1 MSFWDPIKDWER
13 QAEVLRTAAPKHFE
27 PDPDEIACHREI
39 LEKARPLG
47 NLHRPRLLILGATP
61 ALADLGTELG
71 FDVVRTD
78 INPAMFEV
86 TGPHRR
92 VPKTATER
100 DVIADWRDLAE
111 FPGGSF
117 EAVAGDAALNNVPL
131 RDLPLVLAE
140 LKRVLVS
147 GGVASLKQFVYPK
160 ADESLLPA
168 DVTQAVQLLRAGRL
182 TDFEFRMVIRF
193 WSFRDKAYD
202 PKARVLDARRVFSA
216 VDHARNDGILN
227 HAEYEKLI
235 ATRSRLRHLI
245 LTEREQIEV
254 LRLLGEV
261 QVHAASP
268 RLHHRTL
275 VRFFQVTRALKRS
288 LPAERAR

>member
-1 MSFWDPIKDWER
+1 MNSWDPIKDWER

-27 PDPDEIACHREI
+27 ADQDEIACHREI

-47 NLHRPRLLILGATP
+47 NLIRPRLLILGATA

-71 FDVVRTD
+71 FNVVRTD

-86 TGPHRR
+86 TSPHRR
-92 VPKTATER
+92 VQKTETER
-100 DVIADWRDLAE
+100 EVIADWRDLAE
-111 FPGGSF
+111 FPAGSF
-117 EAVAGDAALNNVPL
+117 EAVCGDTALNNVAL

-140 LKRVLVS
+140 LKRVLVA
-147 GGVASLKQFVYPK
+147 GGVASLKQFVHPK
-160 ADESLLPA
+160 PEESPLPRDLDEAL
-168 DVTQAVQLLRAGRL
+168 QLHRAGRI
-182 TDFEFRMVIRF
+182 TDSEFRMVVRF
-193 WSFRDKAYD
+193 WSFREHAYD
-202 PKARVLDARRVFSA
+202 AKTRVLDARRVFLTI
-216 VDHARNDGILN
+216 DRARNEGTLT
-227 HAEYEKLI
+227 HAEHEKLT

-261 QVHAASP
+261 HVHAASP

-275 VRFFQVTRALKRS
+275 VRFFQVTRAMKRS